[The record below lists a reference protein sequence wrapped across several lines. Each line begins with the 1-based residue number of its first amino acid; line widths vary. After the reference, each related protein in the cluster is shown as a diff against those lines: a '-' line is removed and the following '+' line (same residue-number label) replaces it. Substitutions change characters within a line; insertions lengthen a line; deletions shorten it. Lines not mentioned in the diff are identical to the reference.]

1 MTVHEQ
7 APVLGRPRSRALLEA
22 LAVIVLLVALPLLG
36 LAFGERPLASYLELP
51 PRTRHMQH
59 APCSPEA
66 FALFAA
72 LALAAAG
79 LIGALAWPRRRGPP
93 PIAAH
98 PQPFPWW
105 GWAGLAWLAGAWLL
119 AWTRFDWME
128 ALQPYTFAPIWVGYV
143 VAINAHTFRRTGH
156 CLLRDRPG
164 FLLVLFLASAV
175 FWWYF
180 EYLNRFVQNWHYVG
194 VRSFGPG
201 AYVLHASLAFSTVL
215 PAVTSTMQWL
225 HSYPLLRRGYARP
238 LRIRATRGLGLV
250 TVLAAGLALAG
261 LAAWPE
267 LLFPMVWMAPLLLVL
282 GIQALR
288 GEPTWFADLAI
299 GRWERLYLPALAAL
313 FCGLLWEMWNFHSQA
328 KWVYSIPFVQR
339 YHIFE
344 MPLLGYT
351 GYLPF
356 GLECAVIADLVGR
369 AFARPPQLLG
379 AAHRQPA

>member
-1 MTVHEQ
+1 MIAE
-7 APVLGRPRSRALLEA
+7 AAVLIA
-22 LAVIVLLVALPLLG
+22 LLVALPLLG
-36 LAFGERPLASYLELP
+36 LALGDRPITPYLELP
-51 PRTRHMQH
+51 PRTRPVPH
-59 APCSPEA
+59 APYSPQA

-72 LALAAAG
+72 LALAATG
-79 LIGALAWPRRRGPP
+79 LIGALAWPRRPGPR
-93 PIAAH
+93 PIEAR

-119 AWTRFDWME
+119 AWTRFGWME

-164 FLLVLFLASAV
+164 FLLALFLASAV

-180 EYLNRFVQNWHYVG
+180 EYLNHFVQNWYYVG
-194 VRSFGPG
+194 VQSFGPRT
-201 AYVLHASLAFSTVL
+201 YVLHASLAFSTVL

-238 LRIRATRGLGLV
+238 VRIAGTRGLGLF

-267 LLFPMVWMAPLLLVL
+267 LLFPLVWMAPLLLVL

-288 GEPTWFADLAI
+288 GEPTWFADLAS
-299 GRWERLYLPALAAL
+299 GRWERLYLPALAAPL
-313 FCGLLWEMWNFHSQA
+313 CGLLWEMWNFHSQA

-339 YHIFE
+339 YHLFE

-369 AFARPPQLLG
+369 AFRRPPQLLPTSDRRL
-379 AAHRQPA
+379 A